1 MIWSSWS
8 EFIEM
13 GGYAGFVWWSYGV
26 TVVFMVGEVV
36 LLSKRKRTI
45 IQRLGRFIRADRS
58 KRSNKRNAE

>member
-8 EFIEM
+8 EFIDM

-45 IQRLGRFIRADRS
+45 IQRLGRLIRADR
-58 KRSNKRNAE
+58 NKRNEK

>member
-8 EFIEM
+8 EFIDM

-26 TVVFMVGEVV
+26 TVVFMVGEVI

-45 IQRLGRFIRADRS
+45 IQRLGRLIRADR
-58 KRSNKRNAE
+58 NKRNEK

>member
-36 LLSKRKRTI
+36 LLNKRKRTI

-58 KRSNKRNAE
+58 KRNAK

>member
-8 EFIEM
+8 EFIDM

-26 TVVFMVGEVV
+26 TVVFMVGEVI

-45 IQRLGRFIRADRS
+45 IQRLGRLIRADRN
-58 KRSNKRNAE
+58 RRNEK

>member
-58 KRSNKRNAE
+58 KRNAE